1 MEDKNSAFFFL
12 SVTFWF
18 LCFWFLSG
26 SAYNYENVFCCC
38 FYKQGVQI
46 QNLEVELERVT
57 EECQGLRLS
66 HAEMTES
73 LKESQG
79 QVGR

>member
-1 MEDKNSAFFFL
+1 MKMAI
-12 SVTFWF
+12 
-18 LCFWFLSG
+18 
-26 SAYNYENVFCCC
+26 CCC

-66 HAEMTES
+66 HSEMTES

>member
-1 MEDKNSAFFFL
+1 MKILVFFFFL
-12 SVTFWF
+12 VWNFLISMSVS
-18 LCFWFLSG
+18 C
-26 SAYNYENVFCCC
+26 SACNYENGFV

-46 QNLEVELERVT
+46 QNLEIELERVN

-66 HAEMTES
+66 QAELTEN
-73 LKESQG
+73 LKESQS

>member
-1 MEDKNSAFFFL
+1 M
-12 SVTFWF
+12 SVCQV
-18 LCFWFLSG
+18 LLIIIKI
-26 SAYNYENVFCCC
+26 VLLVC

-46 QNLEVELERVT
+46 QNLEVELERVN

-66 HAEMTES
+66 QAELTET